1 MRNLHSLNRDLALWF
16 LTFVLSRCE
25 TRMALEKAVEVRKVR
40 EIQVVGRLR
49 CGESLPEEDLCPLYD
64 RLTVVVHDA
73 FAADLFDEGR
83 KIVRSN
89 VQGIGIQRDAHA
101 S

>member
-1 MRNLHSLNRDLALWF
+1 MSL
-16 LTFVLSRCE
+16 E
-25 TRMALEKAVEVRKVR
+25 EAVEIWQVR

-49 CGESLPEEDLCPLYD
+49 CCESLPEQDLCPLYD

-73 FAADLFDEGR
+73 FAADVFDEGR